1 MPTASRKKTKTRS
14 KAAKAARRSSNRSGQ
29 QRRPGRPERRRAGK
43 LAPPVAAPKSAK
55 APATRPAAKPA
66 PPTVA
71 SGKTL
76 PAKIAA
82 KPGQAPAA
90 ASSSLPAK
98 APKPQPRKS
107 SRRSG
112 LSQRRGPDGEL
123 LAPGELLLPTGPQSG
138 EEVQYL
144 LRGSVAAEHGEAEA
158 GIAEVL
164 AKHAAPGD
172 PLGSRSELTRQ
183 AQAIDKRFASG
194 AIEPLLPTRVQASRR
209 TFASV
214 VERARMR
221 RREIGAILRG
231 LHLGHTETSHMDSH
245 GEASLQSLMEWAA
258 RLENLMEAE
267 EPSQADYS
275 QFHRGLDHLENTT
288 EALIVDVEATLRR
301 LRDRV
306 GSR

>member
-1 MPTASRKKTKTRS
+1 MPMASRKKTKAG
-14 KAAKAARRSSNRSGQ
+14 KAASAKK
-29 QRRPGRPERRRAGK
+29 PGGSRGTARPERRPTAKPAR
-43 LAPPVAAPKSAK
+43 VAAAK
-55 APATRPAAKPA
+55 GSKPATSRPAAKPA
-66 PPTVA
+66 PQAPAVGKTVA
-71 SGKTL
+71 MKAAVKAGPPVAAAGTS
-76 PAKIAA
+76 AKAA
-82 KPGQAPAA
+82 KPPG
-90 ASSSLPAK
+90 
-98 APKPQPRKS
+98 RKS
-107 SRRSG
+107 SRRSA
-112 LSQRRGPDGEL
+112 LSLRRGPDGEL
-123 LAPGELLLPTGPQSG
+123 LAPGELLLPSGPQSG

-144 LRGSVAAEHGEAEA
+144 LRGIVAAEHGETEA

-164 AKHAAPGD
+164 AKHPTPGD
-172 PLGSRSELTRQ
+172 PLASRPDLSKQ
-183 AQAIDKRFASG
+183 ALAMDKRFASG
-194 AIEPLLPTRVQASRR
+194 AIEPLLPTRAQASRR
-209 TFASV
+209 TFVSV
-214 VERARMR
+214 VERAKMR
-221 RREIGAILRG
+221 RREIGAFLRG